1 MPNTKRKCIDRPP
14 PQFNSQRKRH
24 AKSVFDRLGD
34 KKGNFHNGSTLVV
47 SIPFDQL
54 ESHHHVHDGGWQSNP
69 HSRKGHFH
77 SGNISG
83 STFDRPEHHH
93 IHDGGYGTDNQLHGR
108 KSHFHSGNISGSTF
122 DRPEHHHVHDGGW
135 QSNPHGRKG
144 HFHSGNISESTFDR
158 PEYHHNCGGGYGAA
172 SHLHGR
178 KGHFDSGNISGSTFD
193 RPEYHHIHYDGHQAA
208 KEMEFRRQR
217 DLHGGVKHIRT
228 NSGSIR
234 GKGWRSKK
242 WPTFTKSNFK

>member
-14 PQFNSQRKRH
+14 PQFNSPRKRP

-34 KKGNFHNGSTLVV
+34 KKGYFHNGSTLVV
-47 SIPFDQL
+47 SIPFDRL
-54 ESHHHVHDGGWQSNP
+54 ESHHLIHINDGVHG
-69 HSRKGHFH
+69 RKGNSH

-93 IHDGGYGTDNQLHGR
+93 IH
-108 KSHFHSGNISGSTF
+108 
-122 DRPEHHHVHDGGW
+122 
-135 QSNPHGRKG
+135 
-144 HFHSGNISESTFDR
+144 
-158 PEYHHNCGGGYGAA
+158 
-172 SHLHGR
+172 
-178 KGHFDSGNISGSTFD
+178 
-193 RPEYHHIHYDGHQAA
+193 YDGHQAA
-208 KEMEFRRQR
+208 KEMEFRHQR